1 VTRLDRTLL
10 AEQRDQGLIDLR
22 PGAGSSHLV
31 QGNRYLLFDRAK
43 RLERYGLAIEAEPGR
58 RVVSDKAEATLKEL
72 GQRRD
77 IIDTMHANRRP
88 TLTPPIWS

>member
-1 VTRLDRTLL
+1 M
-10 AEQRDQGLIDLR
+10 
-22 PGAGSSHLV
+22 
-31 QGNRYLLFDRAK
+31 
-43 RLERYGLAIEAEPGR
+43 GLAIEAEPGR